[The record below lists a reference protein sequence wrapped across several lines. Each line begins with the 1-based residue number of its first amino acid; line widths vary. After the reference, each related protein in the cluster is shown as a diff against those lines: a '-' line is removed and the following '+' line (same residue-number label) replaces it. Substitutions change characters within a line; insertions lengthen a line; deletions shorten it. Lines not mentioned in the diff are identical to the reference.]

1 MDSNLYY
8 VYILRSESNTDRHY
22 TGFTEDPLTRLYDH
36 NSGKCPHSKKNRP
49 WYFKNLI
56 VFSNREKALEFE
68 RYLKSP
74 SGRAFAKKRF

>member
-1 MDSNLYY
+1 M
-8 VYILRSESNTDRHY
+8 
-22 TGFTEDPLTRLYDH
+22 
-36 NSGKCPHSKKNRP
+36 NRP

-74 SGRAFAKKRF
+74 SGRAFAKKEVLNQDMSKGTPFPLKTAT